1 MDDDREQLP
10 ADENREIVIPIVE
23 EEIVT
28 GARPV
33 KTGSVRVDKRVE
45 KHVRKIDMPL
55 LHEEVEVKRVP
66 VNRVVTV
73 APQVRTEG
81 DTTIVPIVEEELV
94 VTKRLLL
101 KEEIHLT
108 RRRTRNRYVRDVELQ
123 RETAEVRRLDS
134 AGRTVEKTKRRNS
147 VGWPTD

>member
-10 ADENREIVIPIVE
+10 ADENRELVIPIVE

-101 KEEIHLT
+101 KEELHLT

-147 VGWPTD
+147 VAWPTD

>member
-10 ADENREIVIPIVE
+10 ADENRELVIPIVE

-45 KHVRKIDMPL
+45 KHVRKIEMPL
-55 LHEEVEVKRVP
+55 LHEAVEVKRVP

-101 KEEIHLT
+101 KEELHLT
-108 RRRTRNRYVRDVELQ
+108 RRRTRNRYVRDVELK
-123 RETAEVRRLDS
+123 RETAEV
-134 AGRTVEKTKRRNS
+134 
-147 VGWPTD
+147 